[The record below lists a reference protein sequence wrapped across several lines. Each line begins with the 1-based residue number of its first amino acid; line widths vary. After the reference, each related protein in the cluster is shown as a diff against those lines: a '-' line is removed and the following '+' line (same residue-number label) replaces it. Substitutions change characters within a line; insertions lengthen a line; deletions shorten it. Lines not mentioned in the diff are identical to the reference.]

1 MFTNP
6 KVFIDNLEWYPDNST
21 CTSMLTI
28 NPSPPYRIVKTDST
42 DGATVYV
49 PDTQT
54 ENSEVEKTK
63 QPPEVFCKKA
73 IPKNFA
79 IFTGKDLC
87 WSCYIIYY

>member
-1 MFTNP
+1 
-6 KVFIDNLEWYPDNST
+6 
-21 CTSMLTI
+21 MLTI
-28 NPSPPYRIVKTDST
+28 NPSPPYRIVKTDSS
-42 DGATVYV
+42 DGATVYA

-54 ENSEVEKTK
+54 ENSEAEKTE

-73 IPKNFA
+73 VLKNFA